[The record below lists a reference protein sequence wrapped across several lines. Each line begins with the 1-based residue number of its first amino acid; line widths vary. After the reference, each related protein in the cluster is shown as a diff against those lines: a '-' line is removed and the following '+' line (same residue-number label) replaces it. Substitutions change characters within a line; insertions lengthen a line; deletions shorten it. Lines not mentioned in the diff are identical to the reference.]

1 MDSDSDSD
9 GSHISVTPPRDPFPP
24 PPPKQVPPRPPQPR
38 QVPPVSRKAPSSSS
52 HSKPKT
58 PTQPHPPNHPEEAQ
72 LPSSYPPPPSL
83 FTDLPFRICEPS
95 NRSKPAGSS
104 SYVSSFYRLPR
115 ASLASEDISKSE
127 SQSSS
132 RVNHVPELPHL
143 PIVPPKPVR
152 RKPPN
157 LITDSITS
165 QPVKAPVVFRSG
177 GEGNFV
183 KLNLNGKRGKKFP
196 SKYKSASKSRSKF
209 AYRGKRYKKSETAD
223 GQEDETWLDEESDL
237 QRDEEANGFISSV
250 DDAVLAVKT
259 EASDENLT
267 KLLNLVYGYDSFR
280 DGQLQAIKM
289 VLSGSSTML
298 VLPTGAGKSL
308 CYQIPAMILP
318 GITLVVSPLVS
329 LMIDQLKHLPSVIKG
344 GLLSSSQR
352 PEEATETLRKLK
364 EGIIKVLFVSP
375 ERLLNVEF
383 LSMFRLSL
391 SVSLVVVDEAHCVSE
406 WSHNFR
412 PSYMR
417 LKASMLYS
425 ALKADCILAM
435 TATATTMTLQAV
447 MSALEIPSTNLIQK
461 SQLRDNFELSV
472 SLSGANRLKDLLVL
486 MESQPYKKIRSIIVY
501 CKFQYETDMI
511 SKYLRDNNITAK
523 GYHSG
528 LPAKDRVRIQ
538 ESFCSNKIR
547 VVVATVA
554 FGMGL
559 DKEDVGAVIH
569 FSVPGSL
576 EEYVQE
582 IGRAGRDGRLSYC
595 HLFYDEDTYLKLRS
609 LSHSDGV
616 DEYAVGKFLTHVFS
630 SDTKQHEKICSIV
643 IESASHKFDMKEEVM
658 QTILTHLELGEVQYL
673 RMLPQ
678 VNVCC
683 TLNFHK
689 SSPNIL
695 AARNI
700 IVAAILKKSHVKQG
714 LYVFDIPTV
723 ASTTGVATTDVL
735 AEIQTLK
742 MKGEVTY
749 ETKDPAFCYTIL
761 ESPKEISSLSSHL
774 TKWLAEVETCKV
786 RKLDIMSSAAMAAIN
801 VSNTSETSSGAK
813 QTLSLQS
820 RVMDY
825 FNGDESCDIPSKTTQ
840 NCSFLRADIKVFL
853 QSNRQAKFTPRA
865 IARIMHGVGS
875 PSFPNS
881 IWSKTHF
888 WGRYMSVDFRVIMEA
903 AQTELMNFVDR
914 NAALAT

>member
-1 MDSDSDSD
+1 MDSDDSDSDC
-9 GSHISVTPPRDPFPP
+9 SHVSATPPRDPFPP
-24 PPPKQVPPRPPQPR
+24 SPSPPKLPQPPAR
-38 QVPPVSRKAPSSSS
+38 QVQPVSRKVSSTSS
-52 HSKPKT
+52 RSKPKA
-58 PTQPHPPNHPEEAQ
+58 PTQPPPDHSQEAPK
-72 LPSSYPPPPSL
+72 PSSPPPPSPL
-83 FTDLPFRICEPS
+83 FTNLPFRICESRPTVL
-95 NRSKPAGSS
+95 SS
-104 SYVSSFYRLPR
+104 SVSSFSRLRSR
-115 ASLASEDISKSE
+115 ASFISDEELKLKSDA
-127 SQSSS
+127 
-132 RVNHVPELPHL
+132 VNYVPEP
-143 PIVPPKPVR
+143 PQVVIAPPKPVR

-165 QPVKAPVVFRSG
+165 PPVKAPVFRSSGG

-196 SKYKSASKSRSKF
+196 SKYKGLSKSRSNYSF
-209 AYRGKRYKKSETAD
+209 RGKKRYKKKEAD
-223 GQEDETWLDEESDL
+223 GDGESLLEEESDL
-237 QRDEEANGFISSV
+237 QKQREEEANGFISSV
-250 DDAVLAVKT
+250 EDAILEVKT

-289 VLSGSSTML
+289 VLCGSSTML

-329 LMIDQLKHLPSVIKG
+329 LMIDQLKHLPSIIKG

-417 LKASMLYS
+417 LKASMLLS
-425 ALKADCILAM
+425 ELKAECILAM

-461 SQLRDNFELSV
+461 SQMRENFELAV
-472 SLSGANRLKDLLVL
+472 SLSGANRMKDLLML
-486 MESQPYKKIRSIIVY
+486 LESPPYKEIRSIIVY
-501 CKFQYETDMI
+501 CTFQYETDMI
-511 SKYLRDNNITAK
+511 SKYLRDNNINAK

-554 FGMGL
+554 FGMGF
-559 DKEDVGAVIH
+559 DKGDVGAVIH
-569 FSVPGSL
+569 FSMPGSL

-582 IGRAGRDGRLSYC
+582 TGRAGRDGRLSYC
-595 HLFYDEDTYLKLRS
+595 HLFYDDTTYLKLRS

-630 SDTKQHEKICSIV
+630 SETKQHEKICSLV
-643 IESASHKFDMKEEVM
+643 IESASHKFDMKEQVM

-678 VNVCC
+678 LNVCC

-689 SSPNIL
+689 SSPNTL

-700 IVAAILKKSHVKQG
+700 IVAAIVKKSHVKQG
-714 LYVFDIPTV
+714 LYVFDIPAV
-723 ASTTGVATTDVL
+723 ASSIGVATSDVL

-742 MKGEVTY
+742 VKGEVTY
-749 ETKDPAFCYTIL
+749 EMKDPAFCYTIL
-761 ESPKEISSLSSHL
+761 EFPKDICSLSSHL
-774 TKWLAEVETCKV
+774 TKWLAEIETCKV
-786 RKLDIMSSAAMAAIN
+786 RKLDIMSSAAVAAMN
-801 VSNTSETSSGAK
+801 DSSTSEVSSGAK
-813 QTLSLQS
+813 QTLILQS
-820 RVMDY
+820 RILDY
-825 FNGDESCDIPSKTTQ
+825 FNGDDKCNTPSKTTQ
-840 NCSFLRADIKVFL
+840 NCAFLRADIKVFL
-853 QSNRQAKFTPRA
+853 QSNRHAKFTPRA

-875 PSFPNS
+875 PAFPNS
-881 IWSKTHF
+881 VWSKTHF
-888 WGRYMSVDFRVIMEA
+888 WGRYMSVEFSVIMEA
-903 AQTELMNFVDR
+903 AQTELFNFVDR